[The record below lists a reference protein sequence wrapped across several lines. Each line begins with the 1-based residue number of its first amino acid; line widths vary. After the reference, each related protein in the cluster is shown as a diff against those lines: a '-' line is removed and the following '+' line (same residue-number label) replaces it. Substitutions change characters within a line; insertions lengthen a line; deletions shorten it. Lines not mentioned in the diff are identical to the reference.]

1 MKTVLILF
9 GVFIAYILIGT
20 GVETAVRLICEYEE
34 RDKSIM
40 LLWPIFIALTI
51 VAMPVL
57 LLGELSDAVVRNVR
71 ERNKR

>member
-20 GVETAVRLICEYEE
+20 GVETAARLICEYEE

>member
-1 MKTVLILF
+1 MKTILILF
-9 GVFIAYILIGT
+9 GVFITYILIGT

-51 VAMPVL
+51 VMMPVL
-57 LLGELSDAVVRNVR
+57 LLGELSDAVIRNVR